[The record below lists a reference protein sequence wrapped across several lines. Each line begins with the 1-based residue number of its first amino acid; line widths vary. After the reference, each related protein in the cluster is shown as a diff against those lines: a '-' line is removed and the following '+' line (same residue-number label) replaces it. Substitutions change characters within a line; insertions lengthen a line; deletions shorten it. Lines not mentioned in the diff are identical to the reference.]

1 MSLAYVIRVALGE
14 EEWICLVSS
23 IMWYL
28 SSMFLHILRQL
39 ASWYCRYQSGRGHG
53 YAPLANVE
61 GYLVEVSPTDCFL
74 VQRSPADC
82 GVTVWDLETSTMR
95 RPRPK

>member
-1 MSLAYVIRVALGE
+1 MAFVIRVALGE
-14 EEWICLVSS
+14 EEWIRLVSS

-39 ASWYCRYQSGRGHG
+39 ASWYCRFQSGRGHG
-53 YAPLANVE
+53 CVSVANVE
-61 GYLVEVSPTDCFL
+61 GYQVEVSLTGCSL
-74 VQRSPADC
+74 VQRSPTDC

-95 RPRPK
+95 LL